1 MCQKFSGM
9 SNAVVLGGLGRLH
22 KQSGVGPVNMKAWA
36 LLFFVGDLSLESSSK
51 NF

>member
-22 KQSGVGPVNMKAWA
+22 KQQIWGWA
-36 LLFFVGDLSLESSSK
+36 SQHEGLGFAILCG
-51 NF
+51 